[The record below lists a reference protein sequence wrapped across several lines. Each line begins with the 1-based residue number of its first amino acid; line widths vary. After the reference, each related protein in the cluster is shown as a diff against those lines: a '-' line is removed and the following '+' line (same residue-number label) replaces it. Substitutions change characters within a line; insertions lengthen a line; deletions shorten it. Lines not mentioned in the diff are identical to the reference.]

1 VAVKARVPVLVA
13 GSTDRTVH
21 GANVPWV
28 FSMLAGDDRLAP
40 LLADELVSRVN
51 DRPLA
56 LVSTDDHDARLFAA
70 ELAKALSQRAVAPHS
85 RIECRRGAADA
96 AEVVRRVLAAEPAAV
111 ALLADA
117 HDSARLLC
125 SLREAGYRGLV
136 FGGPAM
142 GRGRFLREAGEAAE
156 GAIFARL
163 DDPRLKAPDFAKAFR
178 SRCGRKPDYLA
189 AASYDSV
196 RLMIGAIREAGLN
209 RPRIRDAIAEVSPW
223 QGAGGTVD

>member
-1 VAVKARVPVLVA
+1 
-13 GSTDRTVH
+13 
-21 GANVPWV
+21 
-28 FSMLAGDDRLAP
+28 
-40 LLADELVSRVN
+40 
-51 DRPLA
+51 
-56 LVSTDDHDARLFAA
+56 
-70 ELAKALSQRAVAPHS
+70 
-85 RIECRRGAADA
+85 
-96 AEVVRRVLAAEPAAV
+96 
-111 ALLADA
+111 
-117 HDSARLLC
+117 
-125 SLREAGYRGLV
+125 
-136 FGGPAM
+136 M

-178 SRCGRKPDYLA
+178 SRCGREPDYLA